1 SHHPYTIPEAYKNK
15 FPKGTLPI
23 HESVGYTDQSL
34 REFFKKASKTDWYK
48 NTLFVITAD
57 HTSLSENQEFQT
69 KLGSLKIPIILF
81 HPAGTL
87 QPSVQNQIVQ
97 QIDIMPTVLDLLDYN
112 EPFFSFGVNAFDT
125 LASHTAVAFKHDQH
139 QIFRNEKLI
148 CFDGEN
154 TNFAYDVNADEL
166 LHHNLVESENFNY
179 SENEKYLKGFIQTYS
194 KALNENKMTVESW
207 SKEKE

>member
-1 SHHPYTIPEAYKNK
+1 
-15 FPKGTLPI
+15 
-23 HESVGYTDQSL
+23 
-34 REFFKKASKTDWYK
+34 
-48 NTLFVITAD
+48 
-57 HTSLSENQEFQT
+57 
-69 KLGSLKIPIILF
+69 
-81 HPAGTL
+81 
-87 QPSVQNQIVQ
+87 
-97 QIDIMPTVLDLLDYN
+97 
-112 EPFFSFGVNAFDT
+112 
-125 LASHTAVAFKHDQH
+125 
-139 QIFRNEKLI
+139 LI